1 MFKKLDKLIIKSFI
15 GPFIATFFI
24 TVLVLVM
31 QFFWLWIDDFVGK
44 GLDATI
50 IFKFIWYQCAVLVP
64 LALPLAIL
72 LSSLMTFGNLGET
85 FELVAIKSAGISLLR
100 FMRPLFI
107 TSLFISILA
116 FAFSNNIIPVA
127 TLKSRTLLSDIVH
140 AKPAFNLKEGV
151 FYDKI
156 PGFAI
161 KVGKKEPNDSIIQD
175 IIIYEGSGSLQ
186 DNFIVAES
194 GVMKTNP
201 DNSRLLEFNLKNGI
215 RYEERGDRYG
225 ANAETEYIRMGFK
238 EYKKIFDLST
248 FILSLT
254 ADSTNKG
261 NEKMFTMR
269 QLDIAIDSIKKEN
282 AGLKTALTR
291 DNYKYLPVSIY
302 LDSMHSKANYNFK
315 DSADYGFFKAD
326 SLQLIKDSLSEQKQL
341 HKKDSLLK
349 VDSLNREKI
358 KKDSTRKIDSI
369 IKRDTTRRQVIID
382 SLASEQVKKDSARKR
397 ADSFALA
404 EKNRAD
410 SLADIAKATESPLY
424 KVLPDSARSNAYN
437 RALSQVNSLRS
448 NLESSISNFKD
459 KEKIL
464 RRHKI
469 EWHKK
474 IALSLSCLVLFMIG
488 APLGSIIR
496 KGGLGTPLVIAIIFF
511 MIFFFTNSMGEKLA
525 KEGSLTPFT
534 GIWLATFILVPIGI
548 FLTYKAMRDS
558 QLFNK
563 EFYQRMGKTFAE
575 MLRNFKRKK

>member
-1 MFKKLDKLIIKSFI
+1 MFKKLDKLIVKAFI

-100 FMRPLFI
+100 FMQPLFI
-107 TSLFISILA
+107 VTVLISILA
-116 FAFSNNIIPVA
+116 FAFSNNVIPVA

-161 KVGKKEPNDSIIQD
+161 KVGKKEANDSIIQD
-175 IIIYEGSGSLQ
+175 IIIYESSNSLQ

-194 GVMKTNP
+194 GVMKTNSE
-201 DNSRLLEFNLKNGI
+201 NSRLLEFNLKNGI

-225 ANAETEYIRMGFK
+225 AKAETEYIRMGFK

-248 FILSLT
+248 FILSLSS
-254 ADSTNKG
+254 DSTNKG

-269 QLDIAIDSIKKEN
+269 QLNVAIDSIKKEN
-282 AGLKTALTR
+282 SGLKENLTR
-291 DNYKYLPVSIY
+291 ETYRYLPLAIY
-302 LDSMHSKANYNFK
+302 LDSMQSKANYNFK
-315 DSADYGFFKAD
+315 DSTDFGFFKRD
-326 SLQLIKDSLSEQKQL
+326 SLALKDSL
-341 HKKDSLLK
+341 HRKDSLH
-349 VDSLNREKI
+349 
-358 KKDSTRKIDSI
+358 KIDSI
-369 IKRDTTRRQVIID
+369 HRKDSIDKRKAKTDSLKKKTAVPKVDTAGKQKKIDSVANAAKKDSNQLKQD
-382 SLASEQVKKDSARKR
+382 SLALAAKR
-397 ADSFALA
+397 IADSTAAA
-404 EKNRAD
+404 EE
-410 SLADIAKATESPLY
+410 AKLSAFY
-424 KVLPDSARSNAYN
+424 KLLPDSAKINSNN
-437 RALSQVNSLRS
+437 RALSQVNSLRT
-448 NLESSISNFKD
+448 NLESSLANYKD
-459 KEKIL
+459 KERIL

-474 IALSLSCLVLFMIG
+474 ITLSLSCLVLFLIG

-525 KEGSLTPFT
+525 KEGSLTPFL
-534 GIWLATFILVPIGI
+534 GVWLATFVLVPIGL
-548 FLTYKAMRDS
+548 FLTYKALHDS

-563 EFYQRMGKTFAE
+563 EFYQRLSRK
-575 MLRNFKRKK
+575 LRAALKRK